1 MTIASLGEPLDV
13 YAPMRGRLQTRM
25 CECHGRSVYVV
36 KADTIGSDKSL
47 MVLAGSCAQHVD
59 YAELEKKGY
68 VKATAYPAIPSRFK
82 DTDVTLLHP
91 SMQKAVLWNPMVGK
105 PGLLMHGT
113 SGIGKTRAAWHVVNR
128 LFLRGLDLGFN
139 LPINFMSM
147 RRFEKEMIDSF
158 EERRHG
164 AVLEAVCRSPFLV
177 LDDLGKERLTSR
189 MATDLFGVI
198 DHRTEHDL
206 PMIVTTNFSG
216 RAFLDRF
223 LPQDKE
229 TGLAIAR
236 RIRDYFDIHG
246 MSPSP
251 NENPHPK

>member
-1 MTIASLGEPLDV
+1 MTTQSLGEPLDV
-13 YAPMRGRLQTRM
+13 YASVRNKLQSVV
-25 CECHGRSVYVV
+25 CQCHGRSVYVV
-36 KADTIGSDKSL
+36 KKELADGETPK
-47 MVLAGSCAQHVD
+47 MCLAGACAEHVD
-59 YAELEKKGY
+59 YAALEAKGY
-68 VKATAYPAIPSRFK
+68 VKAKEYPELPSRFK
-82 DTDVTLLHP
+82 DTDVARLHP
-91 SMQKAVLWNPMVGK
+91 SMQRAVHWNPVVGK

-113 SGIGKTRAAWHVVNR
+113 SGIGKTRAAWHIVNR
-128 LFLRGLDLGFN
+128 LFLRGLDLGCN
-139 LPINFMSM
+139 LPVNFMSM

-164 AVLEAVCRSPFLV
+164 AALDAVCRSPFLV

-198 DHRTEHDL
+198 DHRTEQDM
-206 PMIVTTNFSG
+206 PTIVTTNFSG

-246 MSPSP
+246 MSTPSH
-251 NENPHPK
+251 ENAQ

>member
-1 MTIASLGEPLDV
+1 MTTANLGEPLDV
-13 YAPMRGRLQTRM
+13 YAPVRNKLQSLV
-25 CECHGRSVYVV
+25 CQCHGRSVYVV
-36 KADTIGSDKSL
+36 RAEPVEGEPNPL
-47 MVLAGSCAQHVD
+47 FVAGACAKHVD
-59 YAELEKKGY
+59 YAELASRGF
-68 VKATAYPAIPSRFK
+68 VKATVYPNLPSRFK
-82 DTDVTLLHP
+82 DTEVTRLHP
-91 SMQKAVLWNPMVGK
+91 SMQMAVLWNPTVGK

-113 SGIGKTRAAWHVVNR
+113 SGIGKTRAAWHIVNR
-128 LFLRGLDLGFN
+128 LFLHGLDLGYN

-164 AVLEAVCRSPFLV
+164 AALESVCRSPFLV

-206 PMIVTTNFSG
+206 PTIVTTNFSG

-251 NENPHPK
+251 NENTPTK